1 MVAFCRFLL
10 LVEVAIVEATL
21 TLLAIFA
28 LTHNSATEMFFIKNF
43 ELIFT
48 HLGCSHNQNFETLF
62 LSILINRNWSN
73 DPLQT
78 VNFFIPMKSFSISNF
93 QKQNTHQHVVS
104 NIESIFP
111 GDGFRMEQS
120 KRIVYTTMCKKNMT
134 PITCI

>member
-48 HLGCSHNQNFETLF
+48 HLGCSHNQ
-62 LSILINRNWSN
+62 ILKLCFY
-73 DPLQT
+73 P
-78 VNFFIPMKSFSISNF
+78 FS
-93 QKQNTHQHVVS
+93 
-104 NIESIFP
+104 
-111 GDGFRMEQS
+111 
-120 KRIVYTTMCKKNMT
+120 
-134 PITCI
+134 